1 MNKLDEPI
9 YLEVYFEDEE
19 DIEQSFLETLRT
31 PEFKEILKTRV
42 YDRVADAVINH
53 KEELALFRMVYYGL
67 DLCLVRKEF
76 KKLLNTILTIYQEEE
91 DYLKCVEIKTI
102 IEKI

>member
-31 PEFKEILKTRV
+31 PEFKEIIKTKV
-42 YDRVADAVINH
+42 FERVADAVINN
-53 KEELALFRMVYYGL
+53 KDELTSFRMVYYGL

-76 KKLLNTILTIYQEEE
+76 KKILNTILTIYQEEE
-91 DYLKCVEIKTI
+91 DYLKCAEIKSL
-102 IEKI
+102 IEKV

>member
-1 MNKLDEPI
+1 MNKIDEPI

-19 DIEQSFLETLRT
+19 DIEQSFLETLRA
-31 PEFKEILKTRV
+31 PEFKGMLKTKV
-42 YDRVADAVINH
+42 LERVADAVINNR
-53 KEELALFRMVYYGL
+53 EELTLFRMVYYGL

-91 DYLKCVEIKTI
+91 DYLKCVEIKTLI
-102 IEKI
+102 DKI

>member
-31 PEFKEILKTRV
+31 PEFKEIIKTKV
-42 YDRVADAVINH
+42 FERVADAVINN
-53 KEELALFRMVYYGL
+53 KEELTLFRMVYYGL

-76 KKLLNTILTIYQEEE
+76 KKVLNTILTIYQQEE
-91 DYLKCVEIKTI
+91 DYLKCVEIKTLI
-102 IEKI
+102 DKI

>member
-19 DIEQSFLETLRT
+19 DIEQSFLETLKT
-31 PEFKEILKTRV
+31 PEFKEIIKTKV
-42 YDRVADAVINH
+42 FERVADAVINN
-53 KEELALFRMVYYGL
+53 KEELTLFRMVYYGL

-76 KKLLNTILTIYQEEE
+76 KKILNTILTIYQQEE
-91 DYLKCVEIKTI
+91 DYLKCVEIKTLI
-102 IEKI
+102 DKI

>member
-31 PEFKEILKTRV
+31 PEFKEIIKTKV
-42 YDRVADAVINH
+42 FERVADAVINN
-53 KEELALFRMVYYGL
+53 KEELTLFRMVYYGL

-76 KKLLNTILTIYQEEE
+76 KKILNTILTIYQQEE
-91 DYLKCVEIKTI
+91 DYLKCAEIKTLI
-102 IEKI
+102 DKI

>member
-31 PEFKEILKTRV
+31 PEFKEIIKTKV
-42 YDRVADAVINH
+42 FEKVADAINNSR
-53 KEELALFRMVYYGL
+53 EELALFRMVYYGL

-76 KKLLNTILTIYQEEE
+76 KKMLNTILTIYQEDE
-91 DYLKCVEIKTI
+91 DYLKCVEIKTLI
-102 IEKI
+102 DKI

>member
-31 PEFKEILKTRV
+31 PEFKEIIKTKV
-42 YDRVADAVINH
+42 FERVADAVINN
-53 KEELALFRMVYYGL
+53 KEELTLFRMVYYGL

-76 KKLLNTILTIYQEEE
+76 KKILNTILTIYQQEE
-91 DYLKCVEIKTI
+91 DYLKCVEIKTLI
-102 IEKI
+102 DKI

>member
-1 MNKLDEPI
+1 MSKLDEPI

-19 DIEQSFLETLRT
+19 DIEQSFLETLRA
-31 PEFKEILKTRV
+31 PQFKELLKTKV
-42 YDRVADAVINH
+42 LDRVAEAVTNH
-53 KEELALFRMVYYGL
+53 REEMILFRMVYYGL

-91 DYLKCVEIKTI
+91 DYLKCVEIKTL
-102 IEKI
+102 IEKV

>member
-31 PEFKEILKTRV
+31 PEFKEIIKTKV
-42 YDRVADAVINH
+42 FERVADAVINN
-53 KEELALFRMVYYGL
+53 KEELTLFRMVYYGL

-76 KKLLNTILTIYQEEE
+76 KKILNTILTIYQEEE
-91 DYLKCVEIKTI
+91 DYLKCVEIKTLI
-102 IEKI
+102 DKI

>member
-31 PEFKEILKTRV
+31 PEFKEIIKTKV
-42 YDRVADAVINH
+42 YERVADAVNNN

-76 KKLLNTILTIYQEEE
+76 KKILNTISTIYQQEE
-91 DYLKCVEIKTI
+91 DYLKCAEIKTLI
-102 IEKI
+102 DKI

>member
-1 MNKLDEPI
+1 MSKIDEPI

-31 PEFKEILKTRV
+31 PEFKEIIKTKV
-42 YDRVADAVINH
+42 YERVADAVNNN
-53 KEELALFRMVYYGL
+53 KEELTLFRMVYYGL

-76 KKLLNTILTIYQEEE
+76 KKILNTISTIYQQEE
-91 DYLKCVEIKTI
+91 DYLKCAEIKTLI
-102 IEKI
+102 DKI

>member
-1 MNKLDEPI
+1 MSKLDEPI
-9 YLEVYFEDEE
+9 YLEVYFEDED
-19 DIEQSFLETLRT
+19 DIEQSFLQTLKT

-42 YDRVADAVINH
+42 LERIADAITNH
-53 KEELALFRMVYYGL
+53 KEEMVLFRMVYYGL

-91 DYLKCVEIKTI
+91 DYLKCVEIKTLI
-102 IEKI
+102 DKI

>member
-1 MNKLDEPI
+1 MSKIDEPI

-31 PEFKEILKTRV
+31 PEFKEIIKTKV
-42 YDRVADAVINH
+42 FERVADAVINN
-53 KEELALFRMVYYGL
+53 KEELTLFRMVYYGL

-76 KKLLNTILTIYQEEE
+76 KKILNTILTIYQQEE
-91 DYLKCVEIKTI
+91 DYLKCVEIKTLI
-102 IEKI
+102 DKI

>member
-1 MNKLDEPI
+1 MSKIDEPI

-31 PEFKEILKTRV
+31 PEFKEIIKTKV
-42 YDRVADAVINH
+42 FERVADAINNN
-53 KEELALFRMVYYGL
+53 KEELTLFRMVYYGL

-76 KKLLNTILTIYQEEE
+76 KKILNTILTIYQEEE
-91 DYLKCVEIKTI
+91 DYLKCVEIKTLI
-102 IEKI
+102 DKI

>member
-1 MNKLDEPI
+1 MSKLDEPI

-19 DIEQSFLETLRT
+19 DIEQSFFETLKA
-31 PEFKEILKTRV
+31 PEFKELLKTKV
-42 YDRVADAVINH
+42 LERVADAVINH
-53 KEELALFRMVYYGL
+53 REEMVLFRMVYYGL

-91 DYLKCVEIKTI
+91 DYLKCVEIKTLI
-102 IEKI
+102 DKI